1 MKKIKANETVKKTL
15 VVVLVMVLTSLM
27 TCVFLNL
34 SVRTPI
40 PEETHKYSM
49 KGVVLNPNYIE
60 TEDDN
65 LWECDTKFDKGVEVI
80 VTFDDNGTTDVRDDE
95 IIRLSEF

>member
-1 MKKIKANETVKKTL
+1 MKKIKVNETVKKTL

-27 TCVFLNL
+27 TCAFLNL
-34 SVRTPI
+34 STKMDI
-40 PEETHKYSM
+40 PKDTLKYSM